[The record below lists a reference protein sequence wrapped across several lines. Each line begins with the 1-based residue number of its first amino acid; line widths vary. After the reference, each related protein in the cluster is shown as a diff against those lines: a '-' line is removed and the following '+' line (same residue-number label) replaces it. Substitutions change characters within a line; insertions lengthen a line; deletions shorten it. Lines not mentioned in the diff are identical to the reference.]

1 MKKKLLAGV
10 LAATLAFTVLPYGA
24 LDVTT
29 TQAALAADL

>member
-10 LAATLAFTVLPYGA
+10 LAATLAFTVFPYGA